1 MQANIQRFAAKKE
14 DAPTP
19 STVQAQQDRKEC
31 QHTGQPTNN
40 TKPGRQCSS
49 ASLLSLLG
57 SSRETSCKAASEQ
70 GNQQPES
77 QTLNGT
83 GNVSYPCELR
93 QHLCSYQQCQGLVPA
108 LDLVRTSS
116 LPDTPS
122 SIMNLLLLACFQG
135 ASDKYRKRCRDEP
148 LPPSSRRVHES
159 HKGSGAG
166 AAKRPLIPCST
177 QPAVFVLGADRSEV
191 QRSRHRHPAQQQPH
205 IGYFNHWE
213 DGNGTWDHDSIGIDG
228 VKEGELGWQT
238 HGAAALS
245 SGFGPR

>member
-19 STVQAQQDRKEC
+19 TTGQGQQDRKEC
-31 QHTGQPTNN
+31 QHTGQHANN

-57 SSRETSCKAASEQ
+57 SSGETSCKAAPKQ
-70 GNQQPES
+70 GNIF
-77 QTLNGT
+77 
-83 GNVSYPCELR
+83 
-93 QHLCSYQQCQGLVPA
+93 A
-108 LDLVRTSS
+108 ATSS
-116 LPDTPS
+116 AKASFRHSVLSGAPDKS
-122 SIMNLLLLACFQG
+122 
-135 ASDKYRKRCRDEP
+135 RKRCRDEP

-159 HKGSGAG
+159 HKDSGAG

-205 IGYFNHWE
+205 IGYFNHWA